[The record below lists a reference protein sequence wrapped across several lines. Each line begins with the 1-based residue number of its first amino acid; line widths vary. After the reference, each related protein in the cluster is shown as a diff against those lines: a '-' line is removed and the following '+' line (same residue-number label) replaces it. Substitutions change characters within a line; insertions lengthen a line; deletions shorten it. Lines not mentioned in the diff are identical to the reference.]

1 MSDLP
6 KEIIVCDI
14 DGTIAD
20 LTHRLHYIKN
30 PDGTKRSKPDWE
42 SFHNICAYDKP
53 KKRVIHVLHDLYDV
67 GRGVGWH
74 GSRRTIY
81 FMSGRNERVRQVTID
96 WLKKHVVSPSMMRHD
111 GDPHLFMR
119 SEGDRRDDVTV
130 KREMFKK
137 IGLIPDNVVAVL
149 DDRQGVVDMW
159 REEGFLCLQ
168 VDAWKEA
175 PPKHHLSDYKLDD
188 LTTEE
193 VRWLIGQERERFNVQ
208 TDLMMNSL
216 VDAER
221 KIEELMEDRKKSTL
235 YFEKRIKI
243 LKEQVALEKKI
254 GILKEK
260 NDGND

>member
-1 MSDLP
+1 MSDRP

-30 PDGTKRSKPDWE
+30 PDGTKRDKPDWE
-42 SFHNICAYDKP
+42 SFHNLCGYDTP

-67 GRGVGWH
+67 GRGEGWY

-96 WLKKHVVSPSMMRHD
+96 WLKKHVVSPSMMRQD

-137 IGLIPDNVVAVL
+137 IGLTPDNVVAVL

-175 PPKHHLSDYKLDD
+175 PQKHHLSDYKLDD

-193 VRWLIGQERERFNVQ
+193 VRWLIGQERERFMWRMDQ
-208 TDLMMNSL
+208 MMNSL
-216 VDAER
+216 SDAER
-221 KIEELMEDRKKSTL
+221 KIEELMEDRKKATA

-243 LKEQVALEKKI
+243 LKEQ
-254 GILKEK
+254 